1 MLVRDV
7 AAALSAQV
15 VGDGSLP
22 IERIVH
28 PSAAVQPSDLAVA
41 MTSDTFAALAQSKA
55 QLAVISDK
63 ATPPAGLKATIVASA
78 DRSSLAKLTAMFDDG
93 PTHDAGVHPTAVVA
107 PDAVLGE
114 DVSVGPYVTIGA
126 RSRIGAGTVVL
137 PQVTIGAD
145 VTIGSGGL
153 IHSGVRIGD
162 RVSIGERVIIQSNA
176 VIGSDGFSFLPP
188 RPGSSPPMPVR
199 VHSLGDIVIGN
210 DVEIGAATTVDRA
223 TLTTTRIGHGTKIDN
238 QVQIAHNVTIGNGCL
253 ICGMAGISGSVVIGD
268 GVLIGGGAGVADHVK
283 IGAGTMIAA
292 GSGVA
297 TNVAAGS
304 KVSGYPAMP
313 HDRNTEIFTFLM
325 RNKRFTK
332 AIKDTEARVEAL
344 EKANQGKMI
353 EGGG

>member
-7 AAALSAQV
+7 AAALSAQL

-28 PSAAVQPSDLAVA
+28 PAAAVKPSDLAVA
-41 MTSDTFAALAQSKA
+41 MTSETFSALSDSKA

-63 ATPPAGLKATIVASA
+63 STPPAGLKATILASA
-78 DRSSLAKLTAMFDDG
+78 DRSSLARLTALFDSG
-93 PTHDAGVHPTAVVA
+93 PSHAAGVHQTAIVA

-114 DVSVGPYVTIGA
+114 GVSIGPYVTIGA
-126 RSRIGAGTVVL
+126 RSRIGAGTAIL

-145 VTIGSGGL
+145 VTIGSRGL
-153 IHSGVRIGD
+153 IQSGVRIGD
-162 RVSIGERVIIQSNA
+162 RVSIGERVIIQANA

-188 RPGSSPPMPVR
+188 APGSSPPMPVR

-210 DVEIGAATTVDRA
+210 DVEIGASTTIDRA
-223 TLTTTRIGHGTKIDN
+223 TLTTTRIGNGTKIDN

-253 ICGMAGISGSVVIGD
+253 ICGMVGISGSVDIGD
-268 GVLIGGGAGVADHVK
+268 GVLIGGGVGIGDHVK
-283 IGAGTMIAA
+283 VGAGAMIAA

-304 KVSGYPAMP
+304 KMSGYPAML
-313 HDRNTEIFTFLM
+313 HERTSEGFAFLM

-332 AIKDTEARVEAL
+332 AIKDAEARIEAL
-344 EKANQGKMI
+344 EKAAKQK
-353 EGGG
+353 

>member
-7 AAALSAQV
+7 AAALSAQL

-22 IERIVH
+22 IERVVH
-28 PSAAVQPSDLAVA
+28 PAAAVKPSDLAVA
-41 MTSDTFAALAQSKA
+41 MTSETFSALAKSKA
-55 QLAVISDK
+55 QAAVISDK
-63 ATPPAGLKATIVASA
+63 STPPAGLKATILASA
-78 DRSSLAKLTAMFDDG
+78 DRSSLARLTALFDSG
-93 PTHDAGVHPTAVVA
+93 PSHAAGVHPSAVVA

-114 DVSVGPYVTIGA
+114 GVSIGPYVTVGA
-126 RSRIGAGTVVL
+126 RSRIGAGTVIL

-145 VTIGSGGL
+145 VTVGARGL

-162 RVSIGERVIIQSNA
+162 RVSIGERVIIQANA

-188 RPGSSPPMPVR
+188 APGSSPPMPVR

-210 DVEIGAATTVDRA
+210 DVEIGASTTIDRA

-253 ICGMAGISGSVVIGD
+253 ICGMVGISGSVDIGD

-283 IGAGTMIAA
+283 VGAGAMIAA

-297 TNVAAGS
+297 TNAAAGS
-304 KVSGYPAMP
+304 RMSGYPAMP
-313 HDRNTEIFTFLM
+313 HERNTEAFAFLM

-332 AIKDTEARVEAL
+332 AIKDAEARIEAL
-344 EKANQGKMI
+344 EKANK
-353 EGGG
+353 EK